1 MAYINFKNVVLEY
14 PIYNA
19 KSMSL
24 RNQLVNLT
32 TGGVLANET
41 SDVLTVRA
49 LDKVSFDLKDGDRVG
64 LVGHNGA
71 GKTTLLRTMAGI
83 FHPISG
89 EVKSE
94 GRISSIIEL
103 GGGLDNELSGYE
115 NIIRMGMMLGGTKL
129 EMETSLPDIEE
140 FTDLGNFLLV
150 PVRTYSAGMLMRL
163 MFAVGTSI
171 RPEILLVDEMFGA
184 GDASFRDKA
193 ESRMK
198 RLIGDAKIFVFASHS
213 HELIEKYCHKIF
225 VLEHGK
231 VTERK
236 I

>member
-24 RNQLVNLT
+24 RNQLVNLS
-32 TGGVLANET
+32 TGGVLARET
-41 SDVLTVRA
+41 SDVVTVRA

-140 FTDLGNFLLV
+140 FTDLGNFLSV

>member
-24 RNQLVNLT
+24 RNQLVNLS
-32 TGGVLANET
+32 TGGVLAKET
-41 SDVLTVRA
+41 SDVVTVRA

-83 FHPISG
+83 FQPISG

-94 GRISSIIEL
+94 GRVSSIIEL

-129 EMETSLPDIEE
+129 EMESSLPDIEE
-140 FTDLGNFLLV
+140 FTDLGNFLSM

-213 HELIEKYCHKIF
+213 QELIEKYCHKIF

>member
-140 FTDLGNFLLV
+140 FTDLGNFLSV